1 MSTKIGSES
10 GRSLRNP
17 LKTARGLGSA
27 KDGTH
32 HFIVQRVTAIALVF
46 LTLYVLGLIVSWIGG
61 DYASVRASVANPCN
75 AVLLSAFVIA
85 MFWHAKLGLQVIIED
100 YVHGL
105 LGTASQIAVVFVC
118 VLAALARVLAIIRI
132 ALGA

>member
-1 MSTKIGSES
+1 MSGKKHP
-10 GRSLRNP
+10 LRNP

-32 HFIVQRVTAIALVF
+32 HFMVQRITGIALVF
-46 LTLYVLGLIVSWIGG
+46 LSLYVVGLIISWIGD
-61 DYASVRASVANPCN
+61 DYTVVRASVARPSN
-75 AVLLSAFVIA
+75 AVLLIGFLLS

-100 YVHGL
+100 YVH
-105 LGTASQIAVVFVC
+105 TPWRAVTLHLAVIFVC
-118 VLAALARVLAIIRI
+118 VLAALASVLAVIRI